1 MAIWPYGLC
10 SFFSLFFFIYTSLL
24 KFFFNSCQ
32 QTIYVIFFMIEELP
46 IKTLGNKVPLKV
58 LLKQVPLEI
67 ILQAL
72 NIFGRIK
79 SI

>member
-1 MAIWPYGLC
+1 
-10 SFFSLFFFIYTSLL
+10 
-24 KFFFNSCQ
+24 
-32 QTIYVIFFMIEELP
+32 MIEELP

-58 LLKQVPLEI
+58 LVKQVPLEI

-79 SI
+79 SIQPECLLFTYINKSLKLTLLIWAVLHDVKMLYDKKFV